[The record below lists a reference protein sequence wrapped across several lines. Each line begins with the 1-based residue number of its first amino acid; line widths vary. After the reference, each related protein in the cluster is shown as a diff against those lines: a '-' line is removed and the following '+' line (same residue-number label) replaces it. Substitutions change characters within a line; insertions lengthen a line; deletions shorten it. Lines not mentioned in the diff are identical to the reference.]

1 MIRNNGTGRLH
12 REPYE
17 YKRKDV
23 NPMHGLA
30 NLVDAML
37 VLAVGIMVAVVTGW
51 NLDLSELKGDINM
64 KSIDSDDVETV
75 SKDAMDPNEEY
86 LENVGTL
93 LYDKENDTYY
103 LLSDSDRAK
112 ELTGDSDEEE
122 DDEDYYEEDDGEDYE
137 EDNGED
143 YEETSNEDDL
153 EPDAEPYTNP
163 SSNPSSNPYSNP
175 YSNTAAE
182 SEVDSSAD
190 PNASTNAGT
199 WTVPADTG
207 TGTEY

>member
-23 NPMHGLA
+23 NPMHGLV

-122 DDEDYYEEDDGEDYE
+122 GDEDYE
-137 EDNGED
+137 EED
-143 YEETSNEDDL
+143 GDEFDDTGNEDGDEFDETGDEEDL
-153 EPDAEPYTNP
+153 EPYTNP
-163 SSNPSSNPYSNP
+163 SSNP
-175 YSNTAAE
+175 AAG
-182 SEVDSSAD
+182 SDVGSSAD
-190 PNASTNAGT
+190 SNASTEVGSSADSNASTDAGSG
-199 WTVPADTG
+199 TVPADTG
-207 TGTEY
+207 TGTGY

>member
-37 VLAVGIMVAVVTGW
+37 VLAVGIMVGVVTGW
-51 NLDLSELKGDINM
+51 NLDLSELSGDINM
-64 KSIDSDDVETV
+64 KSIDSGDVEVV
-75 SKDAMDPNEEY
+75 SKDAMDPNQEY

-103 LLSDSDRAK
+103 ILSDSERAK
-112 ELTGDSDEEE
+112 ELTGESDEDV
-122 DDEDYYEEDDGEDYE
+122 DDEDFEEDDGEDFE
-137 EDNGED
+137 EVDGEEF
-143 YEETSNEDDL
+143 EETGDEFDQ
-153 EPDAEPYTNP
+153 EPDADPYTDSASEYDMN
-163 SSNPSSNPYSNP
+163 SSS
-175 YSNTAAE
+175 
-182 SEVDSSAD
+182 D

-199 WTVPADTG
+199 GTVPADTG
-207 TGTEY
+207 TGTGY